1 MRVLQGAMYAFP
13 QIVLP
18 PRAEA
23 AAAERGVKPDVF
35 YAFRLLEDTGTWP
48 LACFCRFCRSAGETL
63 LAVRPR
69 PTAVRGLSRST
80 SIKIKKKNTLL
91 IKISLE
97 LDITVEYCTV

>member
-23 AAAERGVKPDVF
+23 AAAERGVQPDVF

-48 LACFCRFCRSAGETL
+48 RARFCRFCWGDALGRA
-63 LAVRPR
+63 A
-69 PTAVRGLSRST
+69 ST
-80 SIKIKKKNTLL
+80 DCGSEPVTV
-91 IKISLE
+91 
-97 LDITVEYCTV
+97 DIH